1 MKYAKATTGFSSVR
15 ESQVEDYFKKQV
27 EALGAEVR
35 KLKWIGRR
43 NAADRFVAF
52 NGVWLVELKRPT
64 TDERIGQKRERL
76 RLEAQGV
83 RCRVCH
89 TLEEVDQF
97 VDELCQSVSKT

>member
-1 MKYAKATTGFSSVR
+1 MR
-15 ESQVEDYFKKQV
+15 ESQVEDYFKQRT

-52 NGVWLVELKRPT
+52 NGVWLVELKRPGET
-64 TDERIGQKRERL
+64 ERPAQKRERL

-83 RCRVCH
+83 RCRVCS
-89 TLEEVDQF
+89 TLFEVDAF
-97 VDELCQSVSKT
+97 VEELCQSRSPT